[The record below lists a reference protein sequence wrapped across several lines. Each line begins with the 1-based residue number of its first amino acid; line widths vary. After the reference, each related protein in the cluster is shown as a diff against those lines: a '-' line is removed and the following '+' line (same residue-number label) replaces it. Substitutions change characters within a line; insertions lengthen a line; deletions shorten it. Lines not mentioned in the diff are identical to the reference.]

1 MKTFAACGGAAIYRR
16 KVFDEIGLFDERHFA
31 YLEDIDIGYRAR
43 LYGYVNVYEPKAEVV
58 HVGSASSGSR
68 YNEFKVQYSSKNN
81 IYLIY
86 KNMPTWQ
93 IVLNLPFLT
102 AGFGAKTA
110 FFIKKGLGVTY
121 LKGLAE
127 GVRMCDKKYK
137 VHTEKANWRQCLG
150 IQWELLVNVIR
161 RFSDM
166 GEEE

>member
-1 MKTFAACGGAAIYRR
+1 M
-16 KVFDEIGLFDERHFA
+16 
-31 YLEDIDIGYRAR
+31 
-43 LYGYVNVYEPKAEVV
+43 NVYEPKAEVV

-68 YNEFKVQYSSKNN
+68 YNEFKVQHSSKNN

-102 AGFGAKTA
+102 VGFGVKAA

-127 GVRMCDKKYK
+127 GIRMCDKKYK
-137 VHTEKANWRQCLG
+137 VHTEKADWRQCLR
-150 IQWELLVNVIR
+150 IQWELWVNVIR

>member
-1 MKTFAACGGAAIYRR
+1 M
-16 KVFDEIGLFDERHFA
+16 
-31 YLEDIDIGYRAR
+31 
-43 LYGYVNVYEPKAEVV
+43 
-58 HVGSASSGSR
+58 GSASSGSR
-68 YNEFKVQYSSKNN
+68 YNEFKVEHSSKNN

-93 IVLNLPFLT
+93 IALNLPLLIV
-102 AGFGAKTA
+102 GFGAKAA

-121 LKGLAE
+121 LKGLVE

-137 VHTEKANWRQCLG
+137 VHTEKADWRQCLR
-150 IQWELLVNVIR
+150 IQWELWVNVIR